1 MRLTSVTR
9 LSLPEGTL
17 SSFVVRAAGP
27 GGRRLPVSF
36 DQRRHVAEGARP
48 GSWMAV
54 AFRLPAGIDRD
65 VLGRAWMAVV
75 ERHGTFRTAFEP
87 TADGPVLREIDPVAE
102 GWSTHRVPGSS
113 WDAVRRLFDA
123 VCPPYEQPSYRLCVL
138 DPDDPAD
145 GAPIVVIGAD
155 HAHVDMLSWHVV
167 VRDLLAAAEALGAGR
182 APDLTPV
189 ATFGEH
195 TVALERMP
203 PAPDHVRERWDQIL
217 AAQGGRMPV
226 FPLPLGD
233 VTRPRTAVVE
243 VGDVLDTAGLA
254 RFDDAARAAGVRT
267 ISLAIS
273 VLTAATLAL
282 ADAPLRA
289 VFPVHSRH
297 EAHWHEAVGWF
308 ITNAVLESADADPRA
323 CAHAVREAVAL
334 GSYPL
339 APLFAPYGGMPQTP
353 GMFALSWLDGRR
365 LPVPAPEGVDL
376 QHVSASIDVDGVM
389 AWFTATDDGLRLR
402 LRYPDTPE
410 ARANVGAWRDAVLA
424 GFERAAS

>member
-1 MRLTSVTR
+1 
-9 LSLPEGTL
+9 
-17 SSFVVRAAGP
+17 
-27 GGRRLPVSF
+27 
-36 DQRRHVAEGARP
+36 
-48 GSWMAV
+48 
-54 AFRLPAGIDRD
+54 
-65 VLGRAWMAVV
+65 
-75 ERHGTFRTAFEP
+75 
-87 TADGPVLREIDPVAE
+87 
-102 GWSTHRVPGSS
+102 
-113 WDAVRRLFDA
+113 
-123 VCPPYEQPSYRLCVL
+123 
-138 DPDDPAD
+138 
-145 GAPIVVIGAD
+145 
-155 HAHVDMLSWHVV
+155 VV